1 MKNRRTLFTEETYDS
16 NGRLT
21 SAYNLFLDDDYT
33 SPITWVPTEYFP
45 IAESLTYKQC
55 NFDDFSGF
63 NAYLSAKLEEAFNS
77 IPTPQA
83 ESDDFTYTIRLD
95 KEGIPQMLKV
105 EKELKDSKLN
115 QYLEQV
121 LKRIPFYFPS
131 LDANGAPIEDKLT
144 ISGKMMLT
152 TSGKLNF
159 HSISIKREKQ
169 ASAE

>member
-1 MKNRRTLFTEETYDS
+1 
-16 NGRLT
+16 
-21 SAYNLFLDDDYT
+21 
-33 SPITWVPTEYFP
+33 
-45 IAESLTYKQC
+45 
-55 NFDDFSGF
+55 
-63 NAYLSAKLEEAFNS
+63 
-77 IPTPQA
+77 
-83 ESDDFTYTIRLD
+83 
-95 KEGIPQMLKV
+95 MLKV